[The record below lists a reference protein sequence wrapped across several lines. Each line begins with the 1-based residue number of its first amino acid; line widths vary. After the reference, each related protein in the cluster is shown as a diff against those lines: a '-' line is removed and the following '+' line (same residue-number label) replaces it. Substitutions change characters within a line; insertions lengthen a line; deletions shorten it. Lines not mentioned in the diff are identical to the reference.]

1 MNNPESSQESSPVPS
16 PESPSPSSPES
27 SPIRKMFKMFKS
39 KAERK
44 PANSQIPE
52 SPEVPGVGLGNS
64 ENPETPTPQKPEKPQ
79 EQLRESLKKRFST
92 LTKDTQSTLDDYVN
106 SLADGTF
113 DDKEGEEAGAGEKR
127 RETAQ
132 SKIRDM
138 MDRAKKMKRI
148 LDSKEDLPQT
158 TPQMEATYTHTNPT
172 TRKVERTETI
182 TLDIE
187 KKTQEFLDFYK
198 KTNINLPPD
207 FRETVL
213 DIWERNYDEIQKAVE
228 QNGFDDI
235 LLLPANIPLT
245 ELSDKMK
252 MGNGYYLGDNF
263 KEGGGFA
270 GAISQNVDK
279 PRIILVHRTQNLK
292 DRPELAK
299 TLNIRGQD
307 VNLNEILTLEDYL
320 IFGKKYFDETTKH
333 LDEIGATWL
342 STKSGARLVDSDW
355 NPDSDRL
362 SVLANGPGNRYES
375 LGARPSRS
383 FF

>member
-1 MNNPESSQESSPVPS
+1 
-16 PESPSPSSPES
+16 
-27 SPIRKMFKMFKS
+27 MFKS

-279 PRIILVHRTQNLK
+279 PRIILYHKTETLS
-292 DRPELAK
+292 EITAK
-299 TLNIRGQD
+299 TGLDVHLNITGAE
-307 VNLNEILTLEDYL
+307 VEKLFNSNPNNILSTLEDFIVL
-320 IFGKKYFDETTKH
+320 ERKFFEDTGKH
-333 LDEIGATWL
+333 LSDYMKKSAHWL
-342 STKSGARLVDSDW
+342 PGTKSGARLVSSSWD
-355 NPDSDRL
+355 PDGGKLGVGANDPGDR
-362 SVLANGPGNRYES
+362 GES